1 MGIGAMMGER
11 LVRQDRLFY
20 EICLEDRVPP
30 DHLVRRIDAALD
42 LSWLRAELA
51 PYYSHTG
58 CPSVDPELMIRMLLL
73 GYCYSIRSDRRLCQE
88 VEMNLAYRWFCRLGL
103 EDKVPD
109 HSTFS
114 INRHGRFRDSDILR
128 QVFESVVRG
137 CMDAGLVGGEGFA
150 VDASVIEA
158 DASRFKRIEGSEID
172 WTDAQR
178 AQRPI
183 REYLTALDGDNA
195 PTHPERAPKALSPTD
210 PAAAWTTR
218 GRHKVMFGYSLN
230 YLIDTKDAVIV
241 DVEATPTRISK
252 EVDATE
258 TMIER
263 TEECFDL
270 TPERIAGDVA

>member
-103 EDKVPD
+103 E
-109 HSTFS
+109 
-114 INRHGRFRDSDILR
+114 GRLGVDLNTPVRAGSRLNARRSQSRTNDI
-128 QVFESVVRG
+128 
-137 CMDAGLVGGEGFA
+137 
-150 VDASVIEA
+150 
-158 DASRFKRIEGSEID
+158 
-172 WTDAQR
+172 
-178 AQRPI
+178 P
-183 REYLTALDGDNA
+183 
-195 PTHPERAPKALSPTD
+195 
-210 PAAAWTTR
+210 
-218 GRHKVMFGYSLN
+218 
-230 YLIDTKDAVIV
+230 
-241 DVEATPTRISK
+241 
-252 EVDATE
+252 
-258 TMIER
+258 
-263 TEECFDL
+263 
-270 TPERIAGDVA
+270 